1 MFVFRTTLRAGGM
14 YALCT
19 TFETVVGGCALMC
32 VTCTDSRCLSVLPV
46 LDQPHDHHHHHY
58 YYGHETSKLVARGDF
73 LQWPSRTAR
82 AILKHS
88 VEVCSPWRKV
98 NNDGIWFLSCVY
110 MCYRGLA
117 VVVLLDCGCCSC
129 CSCKTSMLRKAFCCN

>member
-1 MFVFRTTLRAGGM
+1 MFVFRTTLRAGGIF
-14 YALCT
+14 ALCT
-19 TFETVVGGCALMC
+19 TFETVVGGGAHVC
-32 VTCTDSRCLSVLPV
+32 VTCTVRDLS
-46 LDQPHDHHHHHY
+46 HDHDHHY
-58 YYGHETSKLVARGDF
+58 YYGHETSKLFARGDF

-82 AILKHS
+82 AIWKHS

-110 MCYRGLA
+110 TCYRGLA

-129 CSCKTSMLRKAFCCN
+129 CNCKTSMLRKAFCCN